1 MSKFI
6 KSFVKDERGVT
17 AIEYALIAGL
27 IAVAIASSVTS
38 VTTQLNIVFK
48 NIVTALT

>member
-27 IAVAIASSVTS
+27 ISVALLTAVGSLTG
-38 VTTQLNIVFK
+38 
-48 NIVTALT
+48 ALTSAFSNIAARF